1 MSPPAWTA
9 SVLGRARSPMAW
21 FQLVAGLWDVLHDG
35 IRHVTPLS
43 FGVATILVG
52 VVLLV
57 AGALAGVRPGPGTLV
72 NMVLIGIFSDA
83 MLAAG
88 IGTILFAFGIGPAVE
103 VAFRLLRVEVPSKKT
118 APRVQ
123 PCETC

>member
-21 FQLVAGLWDVLHDG
+21 FQLVAGLWLFAAGVVVGLRSRLGVGPWDVLHDG
-35 IRHVTPLS
+35 IRRVTPLS
-43 FGVATILVG
+43 FGTATIVVG

-72 NMVLIGIFSDA
+72 NMILIGVFSDA
-83 MLAAG
+83 MHATGIDRDLHARPTPLPAA
-88 IGTILFAFGIGPAVE
+88 PA
-103 VAFRLLRVEVPSKKT
+103 ARR
-118 APRVQ
+118 
-123 PCETC
+123 